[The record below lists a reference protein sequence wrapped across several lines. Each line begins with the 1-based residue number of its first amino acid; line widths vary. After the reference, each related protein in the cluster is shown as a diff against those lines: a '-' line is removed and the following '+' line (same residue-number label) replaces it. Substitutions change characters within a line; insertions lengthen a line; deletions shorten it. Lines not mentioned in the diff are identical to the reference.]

1 MVLLVTLKRNTM
13 KVSRLKEKLILLGIG
28 EGKAESILS
37 TASSYQDVI
46 DQVRDWLHM
55 IDAPVEPKLTQLKNF
70 IRNEK

>member
-1 MVLLVTLKRNTM
+1 M

-37 TASSYQDVI
+37 TSSSYQDVI